1 MSELQA
7 ALERLP
13 DLGLRPA
20 DLPSLGLSW
29 AEAWQPSWASS
40 RTDPLV
46 ALGLPPLG
54 TPQVDIAGWAEDAVL
69 RCVAAL
75 T

>member
-13 DLGLRPA
+13 DLGLRA
-20 DLPSLGLSW
+20 VDLPSLGLSW
-29 AEAWQPSWASS
+29 AEAWQPSWAPS

-69 RCVAAL
+69 RCAAAV